1 MTKEGMLAPPSYRAV
16 CEVPAL
22 PFEILLVDV
31 AMPSLFFLELGL
43 DCLNKGMLLFQT
55 IDYWIT
61 PQHSLQG
68 QVFLYHAIFSEIST
82 RIFSKGTW
90 AACVPFPPIFF
101 FKKWSHLTATLF
113 LLSLVVA
120 KH

>member
-55 IDYWIT
+55 IDY
-61 PQHSLQG
+61 
-68 QVFLYHAIFSEIST
+68 
-82 RIFSKGTW
+82 
-90 AACVPFPPIFF
+90 
-101 FKKWSHLTATLF
+101 
-113 LLSLVVA
+113 
-120 KH
+120 